1 MANIRVIPASLPAAS
16 AQVNNATITRRVAAY
31 ARVSTDSEEQQT
43 SYVAQVDHY
52 TKFIQANPN
61 WTFSGVYTDEGI
73 SALNTRKRDGFN
85 QMISDALSGHIDL
98 IVTKS
103 VSRFAR
109 NTVDSLTTVRKLK
122 EKSVE
127 VWFEKENIFTLDS
140 KGELLIT
147 IMSSLAQEESRSI
160 SENVTWGQRKRM
172 ADGKIT
178 LPYKQFL
185 GYEKGEDGLPWIVE
199 KEAVI
204 VRRIFRQYL
213 EGKAFS
219 TIARLLEKDG
229 ILAPAGGRVWQS
241 ATVRSILTNEKY
253 KGHALMQKTYC
264 ADFLT
269 KKIVKNT
276 GQVQQ
281 YYVEDSHPAII
292 HPDEFDAVQAE
303 YERRKAL
310 GKPWRCTG
318 PFAGKIICGE
328 CGGLYGR
335 KIWGSYQNDKSRRR
349 VIYLCDDKY
358 KGDHK
363 CGTPHLT
370 EEQIKEGFV
379 SAFNRLMD
387 DRDRILEDCRMAQSM
402 LCDTK
407 KIDAELAQLRQEVEV
422 VAELSRK
429 EIHRSARNLECQEA
443 SESQVYLE
451 RYEQARGQI
460 ETLEQE
466 KLERT
471 ANKKAIGRFIRSING
486 TATLITE
493 FDETLWTA
501 VVDSITITIDGEMIF
516 RFKNGLK
523 IMI

>member
-1 MANIRVIPASLPAAS
+1 M
-16 AQVNNATITRRVAAY
+16 
-31 ARVSTDSEEQQT
+31 
-43 SYVAQVDHY
+43 
-52 TKFIQANPN
+52 
-61 WTFSGVYTDEGI
+61 
-73 SALNTRKRDGFN
+73 NTRKRDGFN
-85 QMISDALSGHIDL
+85 RMVSDALSGNIDL

-122 EKSVE
+122 EKGVE

-185 GYEKGEDGLPWIVE
+185 GYEKGEDGLPRIVE
-199 KEAVI
+199 KEAAI

-213 EGKAFS
+213 QGKTFS
-219 TIARLLEKDG
+219 MIARLLEKDR
-229 ILAPAGGRVWQS
+229 IPAPAGGRVWQS

-269 KKIVKNT
+269 KKMVKNT

-292 HPDEFDAVQAE
+292 RPDEFDAVQAE
-303 YERRKAL
+303 YERRKSL
-310 GKPWRCTG
+310 GKPGRCAG

-335 KIWGSYQNDKSRRR
+335 KVWGSYQNDKSRRR
-349 VIYLCDDKY
+349 VIYRCDDKY
-358 KGDHK
+358 KGEGK
-363 CGTPHLT
+363 CSTPHLT
-370 EEQIKEGFV
+370 EEQIKDGFV

-387 DRDRILEDCRMAQSM
+387 DRDRILEDCRMAQSL

-407 KIDAELAQLRQEVEV
+407 EIEAELAGLRRELEV

-429 EIHRSARNLECQEA
+429 EIHRSAHSLERLEA
-443 SESQVYLE
+443 SDRQGYLE
-451 RYEQARGQI
+451 RYEQAWERI

-466 KLERT
+466 RTERIAKSKT
-471 ANKKAIGRFIRSING
+471 IGRFIRSVRG
-486 TATLITE
+486 AAMLITE
-493 FDETLWTA
+493 FDEALWVA
-501 VVDSITITIDGEMIF
+501 IIESVMVNRDGGMVF
-516 RFKNGLK
+516 RFKNDAN
-523 IMI
+523 ITI

>member
-1 MANIRVIPASLPAAS
+1 MR
-16 AQVNNATITRRVAAY
+16 
-31 ARVSTDSEEQQT
+31 
-43 SYVAQVDHY
+43 SYMAQVDHY
-52 TKFIQANPN
+52 TKFIQTHPH
-61 WTFSGVYTDEGI
+61 WKFSGVYTDEGI

-85 QMISDALSGHIDL
+85 QMVSDALAGGIDL

-122 EKSVE
+122 EKGVE

-172 ADGKIT
+172 ADGKIS

-185 GYEKGEDGLPWIVE
+185 GYEKGEDGLPHIVE
-199 KEAVI
+199 KESAI

-213 EGKAFS
+213 EGKTS
-219 TIARLLEKDG
+219 SMIARLLEKDG
-229 ILAPAGGRVWQS
+229 IPAPAGGRVWQS

-269 KKIVKNT
+269 KKMVKNT

-303 YERRKAL
+303 YERRKSL
-310 GKPWRCTG
+310 GKPGRCAG
-318 PFAGKIICGE
+318 PFAGKIVCGE

-335 KIWGSYQNDKSRRR
+335 KVWGSYQNDKSRRR
-349 VIYLCDDKY
+349 VIYRCDDKY
-358 KGDHK
+358 KSSHK

-370 EEQIKEGFV
+370 EEQVKDGFV
-379 SAFNRLMD
+379 SAFNRLLG
-387 DRDRILEDCRMAQSM
+387 DRKGLLEDCQLAQAT
-402 LCDTK
+402 LCDTGA
-407 KIDAELAQLRQEVEV
+407 IDAELARLRQELEV
-422 VAELSRK
+422 VSELSRK
-429 EIHRSARNLECQEA
+429 EIHRHAHNLESQG
-443 SESQVYLE
+443 ESVSQGYLE
-451 RYEQARGQI
+451 RYRLAKQRM
-460 ETLEQE
+460 ETLEKE
-466 KLERT
+466 RLERT
-471 ANKKAIGRFIRSING
+471 AKSKTIASFIRSICG
-486 TATLITE
+486 TSALLTQ
-493 FDETLWTA
+493 FDETLWL
-501 VVDSITITIDGEMIF
+501 TIIDGVTVTRDGEMIF
-516 RFKNGLK
+516 CFRNGSKVK
-523 IMI
+523 I

>member
-1 MANIRVIPASLPAAS
+1 MAKVRVIPASLPTSS
-16 AQVNNATITRRVAAY
+16 AQINNAALTRRVAAY

-43 SYVAQVDHY
+43 SYAAQVDHY

-61 WTFSGVYTDEGI
+61 WTLSGVYTDEGI
-73 SALNTRKRDGFN
+73 SALNTHKRDGFN
-85 QMISDALSGHIDL
+85 RMVSDALSGNIDL

-122 EKSVE
+122 EKGVE

-185 GYEKGEDGLPWIVE
+185 GYEKGEDGLPRIVE
-199 KEAVI
+199 KEAAI

-213 EGKAFS
+213 EGKTFS
-219 TIARLLEKDG
+219 TIARLLEKDS
-229 ILAPAGGRVWQS
+229 IPAPAGGRVWQS

-269 KKIVKNT
+269 KKMVKNT

-292 HPDEFDAVQAE
+292 QPDEFDAVQAE

-310 GKPWRCTG
+310 GKPGRCVG
-318 PFAGKIICGE
+318 SFAGKIICGE

-335 KIWGSYQNDKSRRR
+335 KVWSSYQNDKSRRR
-349 VIYLCDDKY
+349 VIYRCDDKY
-358 KGDHK
+358 KGVGK
-363 CGTPHLT
+363 CSTPHLT
-370 EEQIKEGFV
+370 EEQIKEGFI

-387 DRDRILEDCRMAQSM
+387 DRDRILGDCRMAQAV
-402 LCDTK
+402 LCDTRE
-407 KIDAELAQLRQEVEV
+407 IDAELARLRQELEV

-429 EIHRSARNLECQEA
+429 EIHRSAHSPERQRNALG
-443 SESQVYLE
+443 ESFLE
-451 RYEQARGQI
+451 RYEQARERI

-471 ANKKAIGRFIRSING
+471 AKSKTIGCFTRSIRE
-486 TATLITE
+486 ASELIAE
-493 FDETLWTA
+493 FDETLWNA
-501 VVDSITITIDGEMIF
+501 IVDSVMITKSGEMIF
-516 RFKNGLK
+516 RIKNGLE
-523 IMI
+523 IRV

>member
-1 MANIRVIPASLPAAS
+1 MANVRVIPASLPSTS
-16 AQVNNATITRRVAAY
+16 AQINNAAITRRVAAY

-43 SYVAQVDHY
+43 SYAAQVDHY

-61 WTFSGVYTDEGI
+61 WTLSGVYTDEGI

-85 QMISDALSGHIDL
+85 RMVSDALSGHIDL
-98 IVTKS
+98 IFTKS

-122 EKSVE
+122 EKGVE

-185 GYEKGEDGLPWIVE
+185 GYEKGEDGLPRIVE
-199 KEAVI
+199 KEATI

-213 EGKAFS
+213 QGKTFS
-219 TIARLLEKDG
+219 AIARLLEKDG
-229 ILAPAGGRVWQS
+229 IPAPAGGRVWQS
-241 ATVRSILTNEKY
+241 ATIRSILTNEKY

-269 KKIVKNT
+269 KKMVRNT

-292 HPDEFDAVQAE
+292 RPDEFDAVQAE

-310 GKPWRCTG
+310 GKPGRCAG

-328 CGGLYGR
+328 CGGLYGG
-335 KIWGSYQNDKSRRR
+335 KVWGSYQNDKSRRR
-349 VIYLCDDKY
+349 VIYRCDDKY
-358 KGDHK
+358 KGEGR
-363 CGTPHLT
+363 CSTPHLT
-370 EEQIKEGFV
+370 EEQIKEGFI
-379 SAFNRLMD
+379 SAFNHLMD
-387 DRDRILEDCRMAQSM
+387 DREEILVDCRLAQAA

-407 KIDAELAQLRQEVEV
+407 SIDAELARLQQELEV
-422 VAELSRK
+422 VTELSRK
-429 EIHRSARNLECQEA
+429 EIHRSAHSLEHQKA
-443 SESQVYLE
+443 SDSQSYLE
-451 RYEQARGQI
+451 RYKQARERI

-466 KLERT
+466 KLERAAKSKT
-471 ANKKAIGRFIRSING
+471 IGRFIRSIHG
-486 TATLITE
+486 TSELLTQ
-493 FDETLWTA
+493 FDETLWLAIVESVT
-501 VVDSITITIDGEMIF
+501 VIEDGKIVF
-516 RFKNGLK
+516 HFKNGSK
-523 IMI
+523 III